1 MDLRLGERVKSTP
14 SGSSWCAN
22 GSAVYDAKRKFPQ
35 SIEVAPKTSGQLTQ
49 GWPARRGSAVWGAL
63 LVVEMASGKLVSYMR
78 SMNHD
83 EVGDQSNS
91 SGCGWRPPDCLR
103 TGSGDAAE
111 VQETEELSVFYG
123 RGLVRAVE
131 AGTGGLTLARLHA
144 RAMEM
149 TFRVRAAEVSR
160 DQHPSDTIDFTL
172 CPSRRR
178 HRPPPSGDGALCP
191 RVDLAPT
198 LPAHRT
204 HNRSALVRREERR
217 ADFTSLDAMRKILIG
232 DVGLRF
238 LRLGREG
245 IGACGRQGD
254 AGSGAREILKQIAP
268 RPCCRTESNFRHL
281 EVLLATIPQ
290 AECRP
295 PSDEE

>member
-1 MDLRLGERVKSTP
+1 
-14 SGSSWCAN
+14 
-22 GSAVYDAKRKFPQ
+22 
-35 SIEVAPKTSGQLTQ
+35 
-49 GWPARRGSAVWGAL
+49 
-63 LVVEMASGKLVSYMR
+63 
-78 SMNHD
+78 
-83 EVGDQSNS
+83 
-91 SGCGWRPPDCLR
+91 
-103 TGSGDAAE
+103 
-111 VQETEELSVFYG
+111 
-123 RGLVRAVE
+123 
-131 AGTGGLTLARLHA
+131 
-144 RAMEM
+144 MEM
-149 TFRVRAAEVSR
+149 MFRVRAAEVSR

-198 LPAHRT
+198 LPADRA

-217 ADFTSLDAMRKILIG
+217 ADFTSLDAMGKILVG

-254 AGSGAREILKQIAP
+254 AGCGAREILKQIAP
-268 RPCCRTESNFRHL
+268 RSCCRTEADFHHL

-290 AECRP
+290 AECRR
-295 PSDEE
+295 PSDEEWPPAVSRTTSDRASSATSPRSTQPSACQRQSRPTRRGGKA